1 MVEIPILS
9 EKYLIR
15 IVNKQ
20 KSGIVAGEGG
30 VKAEAVKYMIKNK
43 KIRKSLVR
51 AFNCSL
57 DEKVNRRWLESRTT
71 MIPKTNKPLYKEH
84 RPIAVTVWSS
94 KIMCGFLRENI
105 EDHLER

>member
-20 KSGIVAGEGG
+20 KSGIVAGEDG

-43 KIRKSLVR
+43 KIRK
-51 AFNCSL
+51 F
-57 DEKVNRRWLESRTT
+57 
-71 MIPKTNKPLYKEH
+71 IY
-84 RPIAVTVWSS
+84 
-94 KIMCGFLRENI
+94 NI
-105 EDHLER
+105 QL